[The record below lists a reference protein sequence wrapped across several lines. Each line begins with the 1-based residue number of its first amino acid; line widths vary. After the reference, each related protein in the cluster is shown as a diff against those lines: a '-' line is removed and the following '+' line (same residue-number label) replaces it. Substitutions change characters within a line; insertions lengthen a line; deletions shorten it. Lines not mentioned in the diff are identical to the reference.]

1 MSHQSSLFDSYSIRR
16 VRPPKNKIGTSAKHD
31 SAISHVMGTATY
43 VDDILKPQGTLHLAV
58 GKSSHAHARVT
69 SMDLSAVRA
78 ADGVIDVLSFKDLP
92 AQTDIGA
99 VFDGEPLMVDEITEY
114 VGQTLFLVV
123 ATSHR
128 AAKKAVLKAVVEY
141 EPLAAI
147 LSIDEA
153 LEQEQFVRPSH
164 FMRRGDTEAA
174 LAKAPMRIA
183 GHIHMLGQEHFYLE
197 GQVSYVV
204 PCDDG
209 GLEVYTS
216 SQHPS

>member
-114 VGQTLFLVV
+114 VGQT
-123 ATSHR
+123 
-128 AAKKAVLKAVVEY
+128 
-141 EPLAAI
+141 
-147 LSIDEA
+147 
-153 LEQEQFVRPSH
+153 
-164 FMRRGDTEAA
+164 
-174 LAKAPMRIA
+174 
-183 GHIHMLGQEHFYLE
+183 
-197 GQVSYVV
+197 
-204 PCDDG
+204 
-209 GLEVYTS
+209 
-216 SQHPS
+216 